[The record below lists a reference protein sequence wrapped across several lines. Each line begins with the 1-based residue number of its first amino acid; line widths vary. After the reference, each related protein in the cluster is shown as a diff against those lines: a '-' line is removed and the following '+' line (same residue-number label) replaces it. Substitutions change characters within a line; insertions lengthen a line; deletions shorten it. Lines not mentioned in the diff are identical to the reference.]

1 MDPITISACIAGAT
15 RAYNLVAKAVNA
27 GREIEDTAQYI
38 GKFFDS
44 KEKILEIEKENQY
57 GPKFLRGSSVEA
69 QALEIQMAKHKTQQM
84 EAQLREI
91 IVLYGPGEAFYNEMM
106 KTRRTI
112 RAQRLAAAEARAK
125 QKRLII
131 DGTLILLMTGATMGI
146 IFWMVSLVAIWPM
159 ATPKLN
165 DRSELT
171 ISIVWL
177 LQIITVVAVATWG
190 YASISERIDVNA
202 QETRSL
208 RGNQNNYVF
217 PDIRKLEEELVEL
230 QKEVLIL
237 QTDLKYYKEN

>member
-1 MDPITISACIAGAT
+1 MDPLTISACIAGAT

-84 EAQLREI
+84 ESQLREI

-112 RAQRLAAAEARAK
+112 RSSRLAAAEARATNR
-125 QKRLII
+125 RLLI
-131 DGTLILLMTGATMGI
+131 DGGLIMLMAAFTMGAI
-146 IFWMVSLVAIWPM
+146 VGMIKLVM
-159 ATPKLN
+159 
-165 DRSELT
+165 
-171 ISIVWL
+171 
-177 LQIITVVAVATWG
+177 
-190 YASISERIDVNA
+190 
-202 QETRSL
+202 
-208 RGNQNNYVF
+208 
-217 PDIRKLEEELVEL
+217 
-230 QKEVLIL
+230 
-237 QTDLKYYKEN
+237 

>member
-1 MDPITISACIAGAT
+1 MDPVTISACIAGAT

-84 EAQLREI
+84 ESQLREI

-112 RAQRLAAAEARAK
+112 RSSRLAAAEARAK
-125 QKRLII
+125 RKRMII
-131 DGTLILLMTGATMGI
+131 DGGLILGM
-146 IFWMVSLVAIWPM
+146 FV
-159 ATPKLN
+159 
-165 DRSELT
+165 
-171 ISIVWL
+171 
-177 LQIITVVAVATWG
+177 ITVAFVGW
-190 YASISERIDVNA
+190 
-202 QETRSL
+202 SL
-208 RGNQNNYVF
+208 N
-217 PDIRKLEEELVEL
+217 LV
-230 QKEVLIL
+230 IGAR
-237 QTDLKYYKEN
+237 

>member
-1 MDPITISACIAGAT
+1 MDPVTIAACISGASK
-15 RAYNLVAKAVNA
+15 AYNMVAKAVNA

-44 KEKILEIEKENQY
+44 KEKILEIEKENEH

-112 RAQRLAAAEARAK
+112 RAQRLAAAEARAR

-146 IFWMVSLVAIWPM
+146 IFWMVGLVA
-159 ATPKLN
+159 
-165 DRSELT
+165 
-171 ISIVWL
+171 
-177 LQIITVVAVATWG
+177 G
-190 YASISERIDVNA
+190 
-202 QETRSL
+202 
-208 RGNQNNYVF
+208 
-217 PDIRKLEEELVEL
+217 
-230 QKEVLIL
+230 
-237 QTDLKYYKEN
+237 

>member
-1 MDPITISACIAGAT
+1 MDPLTITACISGAT
-15 RAYNLVAKAVNA
+15 RAYNMVAKAINA

-112 RAQRLAAAEARAK
+112 RQQRLAAAEARATNR
-125 QKRLII
+125 RLLI
-131 DGTLILLMTGATMGI
+131 DGGLIMLMAAFTMGAI
-146 IFWMVSLVAIWPM
+146 VGMIKLVM
-159 ATPKLN
+159 
-165 DRSELT
+165 
-171 ISIVWL
+171 
-177 LQIITVVAVATWG
+177 
-190 YASISERIDVNA
+190 
-202 QETRSL
+202 
-208 RGNQNNYVF
+208 
-217 PDIRKLEEELVEL
+217 
-230 QKEVLIL
+230 
-237 QTDLKYYKEN
+237 

>member
-1 MDPITISACIAGAT
+1 MDPVTISACIAGAT

-84 EAQLREI
+84 ETQLREI

-112 RAQRLAAAEARAK
+112 RQARLAAAEARAK
-125 QKRLII
+125 QKRLLI
-131 DGTLILLMTGATMGI
+131 DGALILIMTGSTMGI
-146 IFWMVSLVAIWPM
+146 IFWMIGLV
-159 ATPKLN
+159 
-165 DRSELT
+165 
-171 ISIVWL
+171 V
-177 LQIITVVAVATWG
+177 G
-190 YASISERIDVNA
+190 
-202 QETRSL
+202 
-208 RGNQNNYVF
+208 
-217 PDIRKLEEELVEL
+217 
-230 QKEVLIL
+230 
-237 QTDLKYYKEN
+237 

>member
-84 EAQLREI
+84 ETQLREI

-112 RAQRLAAAEARAK
+112 RQARLAAAEARAK
-125 QKRLII
+125 QKRLLI
-131 DGTLILLMTGATMGI
+131 DGALILIMTGSTMGI
-146 IFWMVSLVAIWPM
+146 VFWMIGLVA
-159 ATPKLN
+159 
-165 DRSELT
+165 
-171 ISIVWL
+171 
-177 LQIITVVAVATWG
+177 G
-190 YASISERIDVNA
+190 
-202 QETRSL
+202 
-208 RGNQNNYVF
+208 
-217 PDIRKLEEELVEL
+217 
-230 QKEVLIL
+230 
-237 QTDLKYYKEN
+237 